1 MNRFRLNLGWYMANQ
16 IEIDC
21 GGVLDISAVSQW
33 CEQAHT
39 ALHTGAAIRLKA
51 DELQRVDAAGLQ
63 AILCLFLSASKRDI
77 TLQWERPSLALQQ
90 AAKITGLNE
99 HLMLA

>member
-1 MNRFRLNLGWYMANQ
+1 MGNQ

-21 GGVLDISAVSQW
+21 GGVLDITAVAQW
-33 CEQAHT
+33 CEQAQA
-39 ALHTGAAIRLKA
+39 ALHTGTEIRLKA
-51 DELQRVDAAGLQ
+51 DELQRIDAAGLQ
-63 AILCLFLSASKRDI
+63 AILCLFLSASKREI
-77 TLQWERPSLALQQ
+77 TLLWDRPSLALQQ